1 MSQVDIIAQLQSLRH
16 IKIMAIRIS
25 LVYGAIFAV
34 IGIIMPFWPIWLES
48 KGISPI
54 EIGLILAVGTWSR
67 AILNPLLAQNAD
79 RHGRPDIMIILLG
92 WGALVAHLLFFV
104 SDSFLSL
111 FLISV
116 CSSILLFAM
125 MPMADAITMLKVR
138 EGIIDYGRVRLW
150 GSLTFIVAALGGGYF
165 LEGKPENYILWL
177 IVVLL
182 LLTVVIC
189 HLVPRTDTAGTKKF
203 LTPLLNILRNS
214 RLITFIISAS
224 LIQASHAVYYG
235 FSTLHWRANGI
246 DELTIG
252 ALWAE
257 GVIAE
262 IILFAIAGK
271 YINRIGPMVFLM
283 IGGTAAIIRWI
294 ILGCTTDI
302 THLILIQWFHA
313 FTFGATHLAALY
325 YIAKSVPVEFTA
337 TAQSLY
343 SSFAVGSTMAFA
355 MLGSGW
361 LYEKFDGI
369 AFFSMAGMAFLGIL
383 VLPIVKLLSAG
394 RTRL

>member
-92 WGALVAHLLFFV
+92 WGALVAHLLLFV

-125 MPMADAITMLKVR
+125 MPMADAIAMLKVR

-361 LYEKFDGI
+361 LYENFGGV

>member
-1 MSQVDIIAQLQSLRH
+1 
-16 IKIMAIRIS
+16 MAIRIS
-25 LVYGAIFAV
+25 LVFGAIFAV

-92 WGALVAHLLFFV
+92 WGALIAHLLFFV
-104 SDSFLSL
+104 SDSFWSL

-138 EGIIDYGRVRLW
+138 EGIVDYGRVRLW

-165 LEGKPENYILWL
+165 LEGKPEHYILWL
-177 IVVLL
+177 IVGLL
-182 LLTVVIC
+182 LFTVVIC
-189 HLVPRTDTAGTKKF
+189 HLVPRTDTAGTKNF
-203 LTPLLNILRNS
+203 LTPLLNIIRNS
-214 RLITFIISAS
+214 RLITFMFSAS

-283 IGGTAAIIRWI
+283 IGGTAAIIRWV
-294 ILGCTTDI
+294 ILGSTADV

-361 LYEKFDGI
+361 LYENFAGV

-394 RTRL
+394 RTRP

>member
-1 MSQVDIIAQLQSLRH
+1 MSQVDIIAQIQSLRH

>member
-48 KGISPI
+48 RGISPI

-92 WGALVAHLLFFV
+92 WGALIAHLLFFV
-104 SDSFLSL
+104 SDSFWSL

-138 EGIIDYGRVRLW
+138 EGIVDYGRVRLW

-165 LEGKPENYILWL
+165 LEGKSENHILWL
-177 IVVLL
+177 IVGLL

-189 HLVPRTDTAGTKKF
+189 HLVPRTDTAGTKNF
-203 LTPLLNILRNS
+203 LTPLLNIIRNS
-214 RLITFIISAS
+214 RLITFMISAS

-294 ILGCTTDI
+294 VLGFTTDV

-361 LYEKFDGI
+361 LYENFGGV

>member
-1 MSQVDIIAQLQSLRH
+1 
-16 IKIMAIRIS
+16 MAIRIS

-125 MPMADAITMLKVR
+125 MPMADAIAMLKVR

-271 YINRIGPMVFLM
+271 YINRIGPMIFLM

-361 LYEKFDGI
+361 LYENFGGV

>member
-125 MPMADAITMLKVR
+125 MPMADAIAMLKVR

-271 YINRIGPMVFLM
+271 YINRIGPMIFLM

-361 LYEKFDGI
+361 LYENFGGV

>member
-1 MSQVDIIAQLQSLRH
+1 
-16 IKIMAIRIS
+16 MAIRIS

-271 YINRIGPMVFLM
+271 YINRIGPMVFLT

-361 LYEKFDGI
+361 LYENFGGV

-394 RTRL
+394 RTPL

>member
-361 LYEKFDGI
+361 LYENFGGV

>member
-1 MSQVDIIAQLQSLRH
+1 
-16 IKIMAIRIS
+16 MAIRIS

-361 LYEKFDGI
+361 LYENFGGV

>member
-257 GVIAE
+257 GVNAE

>member
-1 MSQVDIIAQLQSLRH
+1 
-16 IKIMAIRIS
+16 MAIRIS

>member
-1 MSQVDIIAQLQSLRH
+1 
-16 IKIMAIRIS
+16 
-25 LVYGAIFAV
+25 V
-34 IGIIMPFWPIWLES
+34 IGIIKPFWPIWLES

-313 FTFGATHLAALY
+313 FTFGATHHAALY
-325 YIAKSVPVEFTA
+325 YIAKSF
-337 TAQSLY
+337 
-343 SSFAVGSTMAFA
+343 
-355 MLGSGW
+355 
-361 LYEKFDGI
+361 
-369 AFFSMAGMAFLGIL
+369 
-383 VLPIVKLLSAG
+383 
-394 RTRL
+394 R